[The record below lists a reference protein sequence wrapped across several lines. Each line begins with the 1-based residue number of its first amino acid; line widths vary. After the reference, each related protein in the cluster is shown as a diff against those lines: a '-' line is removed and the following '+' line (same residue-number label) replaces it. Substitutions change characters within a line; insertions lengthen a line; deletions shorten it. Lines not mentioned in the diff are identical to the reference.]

1 MSFESGG
8 GQRFPYSYDQVFS
21 GLLVVLQRIEFTIKS
36 HDKDIGRIECS
47 SGMSLLSWGEN
58 ISITVEEIDS
68 DHTRV
73 NIQSGLKV
81 TGRQAVIT
89 AEGRNAKNV
98 SKIIAALSSYLKSP
112 VAYPD
117 VDSVPPPQLRAVAY
131 PDIDSVLPPIPDIVP
146 KAKTKALG
154 DTAPISA
161 PPPPRRAVTVK
172 PKLVRVSRDGQDLGD
187 VALQDVRNWLQSG
200 ELTFADH
207 YFNADMGQWLTLD
220 CHPDLK

>member
-8 GQRFPYSYDQVFS
+8 GQRFPYSYEQVFS
-21 GLLVVLQRIEFTIKS
+21 GLSVVLQRIDFTIRS
-36 HDKDIGRIECS
+36 YDKDIGRIECS

-98 SKIIAALSSYLKSP
+98 SKIISALSSYLKSRYPKGQPKIARPSLDELEAMAIPNP
-112 VAYPD
+112 VPL
-117 VDSVPPPQLRAVAY
+117 PPRPPQPLQTDSYFLYINDEVKGPFSVSQINALLQVA
-131 PDIDSVLPPIPDIVP
+131 SVTHETQCCPQGTQEWRTI
-146 KAKTKALG
+146 
-154 DTAPISA
+154 
-161 PPPPRRAVTVK
+161 
-172 PKLVRVSRDGQDLGD
+172 
-187 VALQDVRNWLQSG
+187 
-200 ELTFADH
+200 AD
-207 YFNADMGQWLTLD
+207 FVL
-220 CHPDLK
+220 